1 MPADIKTIGAALV
14 SAAALAGL
22 LYGFVKSCFSA
33 PALPA
38 PAPAPRQVRA
48 PTLEDVLRSSPLL
61 SPAVDH
67 LDLQAVLDSSPV
79 GSPRPIGWA
88 RHECSIC
95 YERYAPE
102 RPRAVLVPCG
112 HLVCKPCADQ
122 LTDCSTCR
130 AAIER
135 IVRIYE

>member
-1 MPADIKTIGAALV
+1 MPDLKTIGAALV

-22 LYGFVKSCFSA
+22 LYGFVKSCFAA

-38 PAPAPRQVRA
+38 PAPAPRQ

-61 SPAVDH
+61 SPAVDR
-67 LDLQAVLDSSPV
+67 LDMETVLASSPAE
-79 GSPRPIGWA
+79 SPRPIGWA
-88 RHECSIC
+88 THECSIC
-95 YERYAPE
+95 YEHYASE

-112 HLVCKPCADQ
+112 HVVCKPCADQ
-122 LTDCSTCR
+122 LTVCSACR

-135 IVRIYE
+135 AVRIYE